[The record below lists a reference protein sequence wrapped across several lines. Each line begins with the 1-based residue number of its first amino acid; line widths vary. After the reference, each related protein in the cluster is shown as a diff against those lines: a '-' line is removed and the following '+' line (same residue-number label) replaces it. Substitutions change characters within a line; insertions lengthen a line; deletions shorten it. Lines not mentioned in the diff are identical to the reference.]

1 MDETLEFNS
10 GVKSGKS
17 LFFGV
22 DGGGGGALLR
32 FTEVQTETPRFR
44 VKSCFSGV
52 SIITPEQEE
61 AKADSVPKNP
71 GAPQR
76 SEKLRS
82 KDDSCFRRVTAR
94 AGRAAARE

>member
-22 DGGGGGALLR
+22 DGGGGEALLR

-61 AKADSVPKNP
+61 AKAGLGSKKSRSTSTLRKIKE
-71 GAPQR
+71 QR
-76 SEKLRS
+76 RFL
-82 KDDSCFRRVTAR
+82 F
-94 AGRAAARE
+94 